1 MKMSDGV
8 ILRVASCARLD
19 IHNQSRNAEERCF
32 FPKRL
37 TQVREMLLYTEL
49 KKLPSKPTPSLRYMP
64 MEDMESNM
72 LHNVEYHEIAI

>member
-49 KKLPSKPTPSLRYMP
+49 KKTPQQANAEPSVYAHGRHGEQYVT
-64 MEDMESNM
+64 
-72 LHNVEYHEIAI
+72 